1 MAALITYSVLV
12 SSEMH
17 KIEAWL
23 ASNKALAM
31 QLQQKENAGNT
42 TVTRDFADTSHSS
55 RVSLASFE
63 VIPFSC
69 TQLTTCS

>member
-1 MAALITYSVLV
+1 MAALITYSVRV

-31 QLQQKENAGNT
+31 QLQQKENVGDTA
-42 TVTRDFADTSHSS
+42 VTRDFAGISLSQSHSP
-55 RVSLASFE
+55 SLSQSHSP
-63 VIPFSC
+63 V
-69 TQLTTCS
+69 LN